1 MSLKSNVISKSS
13 IIRTLFCVRC
23 AYSRR
28 STLPG
33 AGFGFVR
40 SEESWRSRW
49 ACYPRRI
56 TPSEI
61 SIILYI
67 ILKPNPIVL
76 LFIQNNS
83 YFKNKLKHA
92 YLHQC
97 QFYVIISSSA
107 GCVAAD
113 PRIVSTRRLRV
124 SATQATPSSNSWK
137 IQDIKECLGRHAFFK
152 SQMSSVKLFFAV
164 LAMLFAVGRLFLLP
178 KTCQMFSRLQLL
190 YQNNTNLS
198 PGHLGCRITLYYLDI
213 ANVFQIWSKLA
224 SLRNSRHFAIP
235 LLVSPRNG
243 V

>member
-1 MSLKSNVISKSS
+1 MSGGR
-13 IIRTLFCVRC
+13 IREVRPYQELDS
-23 AYSRR
+23 A
-28 STLPG
+28 
-33 AGFGFVR
+33 FVR

-107 GCVAAD
+107 GCVD
-113 PRIVSTRRLRV
+113 PRIVSTRRDAGYFLV
-124 SATQATPSSNSWK
+124 KFLENSGYK
-137 IQDIKECLGRHAFFK
+137 GMFR
-152 SQMSSVKLFFAV
+152 
-164 LAMLFAVGRLFLLP
+164 LACILQIADVIRQVVFLLLLL
-178 KTCQMFSRLQLL
+178 CCLQ
-190 YQNNTNLS
+190 
-198 PGHLGCRITLYYLDI
+198 
-213 ANVFQIWSKLA
+213 
-224 SLRNSRHFAIP
+224 
-235 LLVSPRNG
+235 
-243 V
+243 